1 MKDLHVKSSPEVM
14 SVFREYPNSVRPQ
27 MLALRKMI
35 LETAE
40 GIDEITEIEE
50 TLKWSEPS
58 YITKFGS
65 TLRIDWK
72 QKSPNQYAMYFQCST
87 RLVDTFKIIFRSTF
101 QYEGK
106 RAIIFQIPYEIPE
119 HELKYCIKAA
129 LLYHKVK
136 HLPTLGI

>member
-14 SVFREYPNSVRPQ
+14 SVFREYPNSVRPK

-50 TLKWSEPS
+50 TLKWGEPS

-87 RLVDTFKIIFRSTF
+87 RLVDTFKIIFKSTF

-106 RAIIFQIPYEIPE
+106 RAIIFQIPNEIPE